1 MQLFYDFLSFLV
13 VCIADDDWEPRG
25 GQRGVSVVSHTQ
37 ILGLFADFL
46 MSQIKGGK
54 HKRDDSF
61 CLSIALTL
69 EL

>member
-1 MQLFYDFLSFLV
+1 MH
-13 VCIADDDWEPRG
+13 IADDDWEPKG
-25 GQRGVSVVSHTQ
+25 GQRVVSVVSHTQ
-37 ILGLFADFL
+37 MLGLFPDFM

-61 CLSIALTL
+61 CLLIALTL